1 MMEVKCSELGL
12 RDWLAARPFFILAN
26 ETVLPRPTLAEVSPA
41 ILEQLQGRRPDF
53 LVADPDQLF
62 DRGIMLSPDHME
74 RFRSGEPILMAV
86 GAAAVP
92 PPLKRGRRHHK
103 ALEKLIQDA
112 LAIQAYLK
120 AERICALMR
129 VCNETSRRMKV
140 PALRDAALELL
151 AANAW
156 IDDGLRSNDAEER
169 ALAFFRTQYDAGSRL
184 VGTFFA
190 GNPSPR
196 EAGKRE
202 RQHVLRECAGPD
214 ARKVA
219 VEGID
224 HEVERI
230 RFLLSCLRQATTLVN
245 AVQEQ
250 ADDTRRDR
258 PAMKAT
264 VRTIAGA
271 GVERPS
277 LAQVVRA
284 AVDCD
289 IDLTGLFPSLLVYRE
304 LVELARNLGRFGRGY
319 DVRLDASQLVIMQK
333 QFRTGL
339 EYLGRAQAAEEF
351 YDRDAVAIL
360 LARMM
365 LEIREAQ
372 VWHRILDEAVALNS
386 AITISR

>member
-1 MMEVKCSELGL
+1 MDVEYSELGF
-12 RDWLAARPFFILAN
+12 RDWLATRPFVILAN
-26 ETVLPRPTLAEVSPA
+26 EKVLPKPTLADVSPA
-41 ILEQLQGRRPDF
+41 ILEYLQGRRPDF
-53 LVADPDQLF
+53 LVADPDHLF
-62 DRGIMLSPDHME
+62 DRGIVLSHDHME
-74 RFRSGEPILMAV
+74 RFRSGEPILMAF
-86 GAAAVP
+86 GADAVP
-92 PPLKRGRRHHK
+92 LPLKRGRRQLK

-112 LAIQAYLK
+112 LAIQVYLK
-120 AERICALMR
+120 TERICALMR
-129 VCNETSRRMKV
+129 VSNETSRRMKV

-151 AANAW
+151 VANAW
-156 IDDGLRSNDAEER
+156 IDDGRRSNDAEER

-184 VGTFFA
+184 VGAFFA
-190 GNPSPR
+190 DNPSPR

-202 RQHVLRECAGPD
+202 GQQVLWDCAGPD
-214 ARKVA
+214 ARKIA
-219 VEGID
+219 AEGID

-245 AVQEQ
+245 AIQEQ
-250 ADDTRRDR
+250 ADDSRRDR

-289 IDLTGLFPSLLVYRE
+289 VDLTGLFPNLLVHRE
-304 LVELARNLGRFGRGY
+304 LVALARSLGRFGRGY
-319 DVRLDASQLVIMQK
+319 DVRLDASQFVIMEK
-333 QFRTGL
+333 LFRIGL
-339 EYLGRAQAAEEF
+339 EYLGRAQAAGEF

-360 LARMM
+360 MARMM
-365 LEIREAQ
+365 LEIRDAE

-386 AITISR
+386 AITFSR

>member
-1 MMEVKCSELGL
+1 MDVEYSELGL
-12 RDWLAARPFFILAN
+12 LHWLATKPFVILAN
-26 ETVLPRPTLAEVSPA
+26 EKVLPRPTLADVSPA

-53 LVADPDQLF
+53 LIADPDELF
-62 DRGIMLSPDHME
+62 DRGIVLSPDHTA

-86 GAAAVP
+86 GADAVP

-103 ALEKLIQDA
+103 ALEKLIQGA
-112 LAIQAYLK
+112 LAIQTYLK
-120 AERICALMR
+120 IERMCALMR
-129 VCNETSRRMKV
+129 VNNETSRRMNV

-151 AANAW
+151 AARAW
-156 IDDGLRSNDAEER
+156 IDDGKYSNDAEER

-184 VGTFFA
+184 VWAFFPD
-190 GNPSPR
+190 NPSPR
-196 EAGKRE
+196 EAGRRE
-202 RQHVLRECAGPD
+202 RQYVLRECAGPD
-214 ARKVA
+214 ARKIA

-230 RFLLSCLRQATTLVN
+230 RFLLSCLRQATALVQ

-250 ADDTRRDR
+250 ADDIRCDR
-258 PAMKAT
+258 PVMKAT
-264 VRTIAGA
+264 VRTIMGA
-271 GVERPS
+271 DVDRPS

-319 DVRLDASQLVIMQK
+319 DVRLDASQVVIMQK
-333 QFRTGL
+333 QFRIGF
-339 EYLGRAQAAEEF
+339 EYLGRAQAAGEF

-360 LARMM
+360 MARMM
-365 LEIREAQ
+365 LEIRDAE

-386 AITISR
+386 AITFSR